1 MSTPL
6 PHRYFVIAS
15 GATTGHVNL
24 TSTGLDPLAS
34 LPPAEFGGP
43 GDKWSPETL
52 LVAAVA
58 DCFVLT
64 FRGVTRAANLPWTTL
79 KCEVEGKVDRVD
91 RSIQFT
97 GFFAD
102 VALDLPSIDNLA
114 AAERALHKAEQ
125 ACLIGNSL
133 KAPMRLHITYSVA
146 GRVLEP
152 AASGLSAHP

>member
-6 PHRYFVIAS
+6 PHRYFVTAS
-15 GATTGHVNL
+15 GALTGHVNL
-24 TSTGLDPLAS
+24 TSTGLAPLES

-43 GDKWSPETL
+43 GDKWSPETF

-64 FRGVTRAANLPWTTL
+64 FRGIARAADLPWTTL

-91 RSIQFT
+91 RAIQFT

-102 VALDLPSIDNLA
+102 VALDLPSIDRVDE
-114 AAERALHKAEQ
+114 AERALHKAER

-133 KAPMRLHITYSVA
+133 KAPMRLHITISVE
-146 GRVLEP
+146 GRLLEP
-152 AASGLSAHP
+152 AGPDLSL